1 MIENYFKIAVR
12 NLLRNKGFSLI
23 NIAGLA
29 IGMASAILI
38 FLWIDNEVSH
48 DKFHEKKDRIY
59 IANNRDKFNGE
70 LWAWSQT
77 PKPLA
82 PALKQEYPEVE
93 DAVRVNDVNFLFT
106 SGEQRIN
113 ANGATTDA
121 GFLNMFSF
129 PLLEGNAA
137 TALNSIN
144 NIVLTQKLAKKLF
157 GKEDAMGKTVRI
169 DSSDY
174 FTVAGVLKDLPNNT
188 RFTFEYLLPWTYLIK
203 LGRADS
209 SWGNNSLKTFVLL
222 KPNVSQVAFDKKIS
236 NVTISHSN
244 PDNKSTTEVFT
255 QLLSDSWLYSKSEN
269 GKFVGGRIER
279 VKLFSIIAI
288 FILLIAC
295 INFMNLSTARSEK
308 RAKEVGVRKA
318 IGAQKNSLM
327 LQFIGESVLLSVLAG
342 ILAILIVQLSLTG
355 FNKLVNKQLFID
367 FTNWHYWVFA
377 VGFFLFTGLLAGSY
391 PAFCLAAF
399 QPVKVLKGTFKA
411 EHALVTPRKVLVVLQ
426 FTFAIALIIC
436 TVIVHRQIQ
445 FAQARDVGYT
455 RNNLLYTSLQGE
467 TEKYYDAIKTE
478 LIEKGAAVAVT
489 KSMSPITQRYSDGW
503 GFTWPGSVAEDEKVD
518 FIRMAS
524 DADFVKTMDVK
535 LLEGRD
541 IDIRKYPSDS
551 SAMLLNET
559 AVKMM
564 RLKEP
569 VGTVINGDGGE
580 WRIVGVIKDFIFE
593 SPYEKVTQLMV
604 MGPKSWFN
612 VIHIKLNPA
621 KPTAESIAIMEQVF
635 RKYNPQYPFEY
646 TFVDEEYATKFEDE
660 KRIGKLAALF
670 AGLTIF
676 ISCLGLFALATYMA
690 ENRIKE
696 IGIRKSLGA
705 SLAGITVLLSKDFL
719 KLVIISFLIA
729 SPIAWWSMHNWLQG
743 YTYRIQIEWWVF
755 AIAGL
760 VSVLIAIGTVSYQAL
775 KAAMANPV
783 KSLKAE

>member
-1 MIENYFKIAVR
+1 
-12 NLLRNKGFSLI
+12 
-23 NIAGLA
+23 
-29 IGMASAILI
+29 
-38 FLWIDNEVSH
+38 
-48 DKFHEKKDRIY
+48 
-59 IANNRDKFNGE
+59 
-70 LWAWSQT
+70 
-77 PKPLA
+77 
-82 PALKQEYPEVE
+82 
-93 DAVRVNDVNFLFT
+93 
-106 SGEQRIN
+106 
-113 ANGATTDA
+113 
-121 GFLNMFSF
+121 
-129 PLLEGNAA
+129 
-137 TALNSIN
+137 
-144 NIVLTQKLAKKLF
+144 
-157 GKEDAMGKTVRI
+157 
-169 DSSDY
+169 
-174 FTVAGVLKDLPNNT
+174 
-188 RFTFEYLLPWTYLIK
+188 
-203 LGRADS
+203 
-209 SWGNNSLKTFVLL
+209 
-222 KPNVSQVAFDKKIS
+222 
-236 NVTISHSN
+236 
-244 PDNKSTTEVFT
+244 
-255 QLLSDSWLYSKSEN
+255 
-269 GKFVGGRIER
+269 
-279 VKLFSIIAI
+279 
-288 FILLIAC
+288 
-295 INFMNLSTARSEK
+295 MNLSTARSEK

-367 FTNWHYWVFA
+367 FTNWHYWLFA
-377 VGFFLFTGLLAGSY
+377 IGFFLFTGLLAGSY
-391 PAFCLAAF
+391 PAFCLAAY

-455 RNNLLYTSLQGE
+455 RNNLLYTFLQGE
-467 TEKYYDAIKTE
+467 TEKHYDAIKAE
-478 LIEKGAAVAVT
+478 VIDKGAAVAVT

-551 SAMLLNET
+551 SAMLVNET

-569 VGTVINGDGGE
+569 VGTVINGDGRE

-604 MGPKSWFN
+604 MGPKSFFN

-621 KPTAESIAIMEQVF
+621 KSTAENIAILEQVF

-646 TFVDEEYATKFEDE
+646 SFVDEEYATKFEDE

-705 SLAGITVLLSKDFL
+705 SLTGITVLLSKDFL
-719 KLVIISFLIA
+719 KLVIISFVIA

-743 YTYRIQIEWWVF
+743 YTYRILIEWWVF

-760 VSVLIAIGTVSYQAL
+760 VSVIIAIGTVSYQAI